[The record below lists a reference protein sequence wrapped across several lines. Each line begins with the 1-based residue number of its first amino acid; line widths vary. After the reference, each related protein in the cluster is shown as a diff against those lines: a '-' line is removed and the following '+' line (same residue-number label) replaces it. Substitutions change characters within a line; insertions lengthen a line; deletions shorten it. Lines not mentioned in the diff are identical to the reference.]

1 MWKRDKKHGAEEKR
15 YDFTDTRGTR
25 TFAVFN
31 YTFLAVVA
39 LICILP
45 LINVLAVS
53 FSGKTA
59 ANANIVGLWPV
70 DFTLQSY
77 KIIFTRPDILSSF
90 GMSVLRTVLG
100 VVINLVLTVMMAYP
114 LSKSSKDFHGRN
126 IYMTLTVFV
135 MLFSGGMVPLYMLV
149 YKLHMLNTVWAL
161 VLPGAVPI
169 FNVIMMMNFFRGLP
183 HGIEEAALVDGAD
196 VFSTLMRI
204 VIPLSKPVIAT
215 VVLFQFVAHWNDWF
229 SGLLYM
235 SDMSK
240 YPLQTL
246 LQSTLSSVDITNL
259 EQARLYA
266 NVSDRTLRA
275 AQIFV
280 TTLPIL
286 LLYPFL
292 QKYFAKG
299 VVLGAVKG

>member
-1 MWKRDKKHGAEEKR
+1 MKKKQKKLHN
-15 YDFTDTRGTR
+15 FNDTPGTR
-25 TFAVFN
+25 AFAVFN
-31 YTFLAVVA
+31 YIFLAIVA
-39 LICILP
+39 ALCILP
-45 LINVLAVS
+45 LINVLAIS
-53 FSGKTA
+53 FSSSSA
-59 ANANIVGLWPV
+59 ANANMVGLWPV

-77 KIIFTRPDILSSF
+77 KIIFTRPDILGSF
-90 GMSVLRTVLG
+90 WISVERTVLG
-100 VVINLVLTVMMAYP
+100 VVINLVLTVTMAYP
-114 LSKSSKDFHGRN
+114 LSKNAREFHGRN
-126 IYMTLTVFV
+126 VYMALVLFV

-149 YKLHMLNTVWAL
+149 YKLNMLNTIWAL
-161 VLPGAVPI
+161 ILPGAVPI
-169 FNVIMMMNFFRGLP
+169 FNVVMMMNFFRGLP
-183 HGIEEAALVDGAD
+183 HEIEEAALVDGAN
-196 VFSTLMRI
+196 VFRTLVRI
-204 VIPLSKPVIAT
+204 VLPLSMPVIAT
-215 VVLFQFVAHWNDWF
+215 VTLFQFVAHWNDWF

-246 LQSTLSSVDITNL
+246 LQSTLSNVDITNL
-259 EQARLYA
+259 EQAKMYA

-286 LLYPFL
+286 ALYPFL

>member
-90 GMSVLRTVLG
+90 GRK
-100 VVINLVLTVMMAYP
+100 
-114 LSKSSKDFHGRN
+114 LS
-126 IYMTLTVFV
+126 
-135 MLFSGGMVPLYMLV
+135 
-149 YKLHMLNTVWAL
+149 
-161 VLPGAVPI
+161 
-169 FNVIMMMNFFRGLP
+169 
-183 HGIEEAALVDGAD
+183 
-196 VFSTLMRI
+196 
-204 VIPLSKPVIAT
+204 
-215 VVLFQFVAHWNDWF
+215 
-229 SGLLYM
+229 
-235 SDMSK
+235 
-240 YPLQTL
+240 
-246 LQSTLSSVDITNL
+246 
-259 EQARLYA
+259 
-266 NVSDRTLRA
+266 
-275 AQIFV
+275 
-280 TTLPIL
+280 
-286 LLYPFL
+286 
-292 QKYFAKG
+292 
-299 VVLGAVKG
+299 